1 MNIKCHQKFCFSG
14 RAECSSNGI
23 MAYASNSPL
32 LMIAYVHSL
41 GSFISFASL
50 CRLVNLNYA
59 NGCHAFTLQER
70 SAKYSPQWDALIQ
83 QLTLTLWSLSLSYQ
97 KHLTLGKR
105 TLIQLVFESRGN
117 DPESCLPLCLSG
129 CCMLKR
135 EVKQL
140 SQERK

>member
-1 MNIKCHQKFCFSG
+1 MPNNTRNSVFHESQK
-14 RAECSSNGI
+14 CSSSGI
-23 MAYASNSPL
+23 MAYVSNSPL

-50 CRLVNLNYA
+50 CRLVNPNYT

-83 QLTLTLWSLSLSYQ
+83 QLALTLWSLSLSYQ

-105 TLIQLVFESRGN
+105 TLIQLVFESKDN
-117 DPESCLPLCLSG
+117 DPESCLQLCSVRLLHIG
-129 CCMLKR
+129 MRDKAVLI
-135 EVKQL
+135 
-140 SQERK
+140 